1 MQCLR
6 VHARSLR
13 VYCIS
18 PFTFTFV
25 LFVISASDPTV
36 FLDYAS
42 INFMNNTLETIVD
55 SNDLEYRILTVLDY
69 FAFLHRNLHIVN
81 LDIKP

>member
-18 PFTFTFV
+18 PFTFNFV

-36 FLDYAS
+36 FLNYAS
-42 INFMNNTLETIVD
+42 ISVMNIFLD
-55 SNDLEYRILTVLDY
+55 SISDPIDLEY
-69 FAFLHRNLHIVN
+69 
-81 LDIKP
+81 